1 MADASHALF
10 IPTHRLLPSRPM
22 DSAIAEAR
30 VASALVGR
38 PVPLVIVD
46 DAREGAIRAEN
57 RARCAAAGAAARA
70 PVWFVPRSFQ
80 AELAG
85 AIASAL
91 ALDVTLLIGEP
102 LAYGRVFNLLY
113 LIGRILGVDRF
124 HRRDSDMAALAGAAP
139 IAVEVELLG
148 RPFEGVTV
156 DVTGATCLGDPDLRF
171 DDCMRNERFLR
182 AVLRSWGVM
191 SEGFEAADRDPLTEM
206 FRART
211 VQPDRRVRVGLRS
224 PDYAS
229 PGNVA
234 FTDPVY
240 RCIPSSPVELQI
252 GTDCCP
258 FSGAQ
263 ARGLGM
269 VVHGLHIDHDQAG
282 DRLDREGLARY
293 WTAMIDNGDAVNV
306 YSRGW
311 RRLEAWCA
319 EHAEPDDDSVR
330 RELVRCLREA
340 HETAA
345 LDERAATFEPLV
357 EALDA
362 TGVDE
367 YRHVA
372 ARYRATGPRAVV
384 AATGASIERYAEL
397 LARWGDI
404 AAWVAARAEPLRRQ
418 LVRAGALVSCHV

>member
-1 MADASHALF
+1 MTAASHALF
-10 IPTHRLLPSRPM
+10 IPTHRLLPSRPLE
-22 DSAIAEAR
+22 SAIAEAR
-30 VASALVGR
+30 EASALLER
-38 PVPLVIVD
+38 PIPLVIVD
-46 DAREGAIRAEN
+46 DARSDAIRAEN
-57 RARCAAAGAAARA
+57 RARCAAASGPART

-80 AELAG
+80 ADVAG

-91 ALDVTLLIGEP
+91 ALDVTLLIGGP

-113 LIGRILGVDRF
+113 LVGRILGVDRF

-156 DVTGATCLGDPDLRF
+156 DVTGATCLGDLDLRF
-171 DDCMRNERFLR
+171 DDCMRNEGFLR

-191 SEGFEAADRDPLTEM
+191 SEGFEAADRDPLTDM

-211 VQPDRRVRVGLRS
+211 VQPDRRVRVGLTS

-252 GTDCCP
+252 GTDVCP
-258 FSGAQ
+258 FSGAA

-269 VVHGLHIDHDQAG
+269 VVHGHHIHHDQSD
-282 DRLDREGLARY
+282 DRFDREGFARY

-319 EHAEPDDDSVR
+319 AHTEPDDDSVR

-340 HETAA
+340 HETTA

-357 EALDA
+357 EALAA
-362 TGVDE
+362 TGVDA
-367 YRHVA
+367 YQRVA
-372 ARYRATGPRAVV
+372 ERYRANGPRAVV

-397 LARWGDI
+397 LSRWGDI
-404 AAWVAARAEPLRRQ
+404 VAWVAAHADTLRRE
-418 LVRAGALVSCHV
+418 LVRAGALVSGHV